1 MKNYIFLLIGFLLL
15 FVNFFYIGVLKN
27 NEKDITELFVKH
39 RPTSKTYFLS
49 DKNRVRSLN
58 VDFKQEESLYAEFIT
73 SRNIED
79 KSKSFL
85 PLILI
90 QLMLS
95 CFTVSFFKIDFK
107 RKLVLLGSHFFILL
121 VGSFPIIAEVFSAN
135 NTLQSALIG
144 IGIILLNYFIA
155 YFFVKSK
162 TQPTPSSP

>member
-1 MKNYIFLLIGFLLL
+1 MKNYAFLLIGFLLL

-27 NEKDITELFVKH
+27 NEKNITELFVKH
-39 RPTSKTYFLS
+39 RPTTKMFFLS
-49 DKNRVRSLN
+49 DRNNDKSLN

-95 CFTVSFFKIDFK
+95 CFTVFFIKIDFK
-107 RKLVLLGSHFFILL
+107 RKLVFLGIHFLFLL
-121 VGSFPIIAEVFSAN
+121 VCSFPIIAYVFSIN
-135 NTLQSALIG
+135 DTLQSALIG
-144 IGIILLNYFIA
+144 IGIILLNYLVA
-155 YFFVKSK
+155 YLFFR
-162 TQPTPSSP
+162 